1 MNGPLKLAIK
11 YIAHNK
17 FKSLILIS
25 CIFLTALLPIAI
37 KLLLWQ
43 FNNKLLDRSD
53 RTPIVIG
60 AKGSSLDLTLNSLY
74 FKTQSPETIP
84 FSETK
89 RIQETGLAVAIPL
102 HTKFT
107 SRKFPLVGTSIEY
120 LDFRGLRFASGD
132 AFTTLGDCVI
142 GSAVAAS
149 LDLKPGDKILSD
161 RENVL
166 DIAGLYPLK
175 MHITGVLAPSNSADD
190 RAVLVD
196 VKTAWVIQGLGH
208 GHEDLTDET
217 DEGKVLS
224 RTDNSVVAS
233 AAVLPFTEISQANLD
248 SFHFHGNTE
257 DFPITSIIAI
267 AHDTKSETILES
279 QYDVGIEGL
288 QFVRPGSVVREL
300 MNMVFRIKLFF
311 DANAILIAISTVLLM
326 LLVVTLSMRLRKRE
340 MQTMFKIGCS
350 RGTIIMLQFW
360 EMAIIF
366 FIAFALLAAA
376 VFGIWQ
382 ISGSIVESLLL
393 SAGK

>member
-1 MNGPLKLAIK
+1 MNGPLILAFK

-43 FNNKLLDRSD
+43 FNNKLLVRSD

-60 AKGSSLDLTLNSLY
+60 AKGSSLDLTLKSLY
-74 FKTQSPETIP
+74 FKTQSPETIAY
-84 FSETK
+84 SEIE
-89 RIQETGLAVAIPL
+89 RIQETGLAKAIPL

-120 LDFRGLRFASGD
+120 LNFRGLRFESGD
-132 AFTTLGDCVI
+132 AFTTLGDCVV

-190 RAVLVD
+190 RTVLVD

-208 GHEDLTDET
+208 GHEDLTNET

-224 RTDNSVVAS
+224 RTENSVVAS
-233 AAVLPFTEISQANLD
+233 AAVLPFTEISEANLD

-257 DFPITSIIAI
+257 NFPITSIIAI
-267 AHDTKSETILES
+267 ANDTKSETILES
-279 QYDVGIEGL
+279 QYDVGDLGL
-288 QFVRPGSVVREL
+288 QFVRPGKVVRDL
-300 MNMVFRIKLFF
+300 MNMIFRIKLFF
-311 DANAILIAISTVLLM
+311 DANAIMIAISTILL
-326 LLVVTLSMRLRKRE
+326 LILVVTLSLRLRKRE
-340 MQTMFKIGCS
+340 MQTMFKVGCS
-350 RGTIIMLQFW
+350 RSTVVMLQFW

-366 FIAFALLAAA
+366 SVAFLLLAGA
-376 VFGIWQ
+376 VWGIWQ
-382 ISGSIVESLLL
+382 ISGNIVEYLLL
-393 SAGK
+393 SAGG